1 MIISCDTPS
10 KTQSI
15 LTSMPFKSILI
26 DENIENIKQKMLEST
41 NPYIQ
46 RFRKDLEKIKSPL
59 FLELIFQCLII
70 NPIPCYQ
77 ISFSRLKGL
86 ILQKKNEAKT
96 KLFLLDFK
104 EMLISVIDIY
114 KDKIILEKKF
124 KTLMGIL
131 AITYRSLVITE
142 ILHFVRKL

>member
-15 LTSMPFKSILI
+15 LTSMPFKCILI
-26 DENIENIKQKMLEST
+26 DENIGNIKQKMLEST

>member
-1 MIISCDTPS
+1 
-10 KTQSI
+10 
-15 LTSMPFKSILI
+15 MPFKSILI

-114 KDKIILEKKF
+114 KDKIIIEKKF